1 MYAYNRMNTN
11 LNKGD
16 SARLAGYSEN
26 MAKQPSVIEQS
37 DGFKLA
43 MAGIFGKAG
52 NVSMTLLNELQVR
65 DVSKETT
72 KDLVNFFDVMTR
84 AMERIAPKETK
95 TTSDDMRSVFSNIID
110 VTPLEN
116 KDETEKTID
125 ITPSNDVVQ
134 IVAKYTFDDIVDKH
148 HKVWCIVVYA

>member
-1 MYAYNRMNTN
+1 MAKQKISHKQQMYAYNRMNTN

-43 MAGIFGKAG
+43 MAGIFGRAG
-52 NVSMTLLNELQVR
+52 NVAMTLLNEIQTR

-72 KDLVNFFDVMTR
+72 KNLVNFFDVMTR

-95 TTSDDMRSVFSNIID
+95 QDDNVIKAFANI
-110 VTPLEN
+110 
-116 KDETEKTID
+116 ID
-125 ITPSNDVVQ
+125 ITPIENHAEQAENTPIFKDETTSTIDNNQDVLHDDS
-134 IVAKYTFDDIVDKH
+134 IV
-148 HKVWCIVVYA
+148 

>member
-16 SARLAGYSEN
+16 AARLAGYSEN

-110 VTPLEN
+110 VTPVEPLET
-116 KDETEKTID
+116 KD
-125 ITPSNDVVQ
+125 ITPETIDNNTEVL
-134 IVAKYTFDDIVDKH
+134 H
-148 HKVWCIVVYA
+148 E